1 MVSVEVVRRGSDKI
15 TVVLNEVPLEYVNAL
30 RRASLEE
37 VPTMAI
43 DYVVFY
49 DNTSALSDEIIS
61 HRLAMIPLA
70 SEKALDRYKPPEVC
84 RERKQVDGC
93 YASLYLEAEAGSGEV
108 LAVYSDMLKPQE
120 DPDVVPTRGDIPI
133 VVLGPGQRVVLEA
146 WARLG
151 RGKEHAKW
159 SPATIAS
166 LTYLALI
173 SIDRG
178 RCTKCGLCAERCPTG
193 AIRVVNG
200 ELVVKE
206 ELCNLCRQCVKVC
219 EPEAINLS
227 WRRDVYRLHLEASGA
242 LSPERILVQSIIE
255 IKRKLV
261 EFYENLERVLSEVG
275 GGS

>member
-1 MVSVEVVRRGSDKI
+1 MVSVEVVSRSPEEI
-15 TVVLNEVPLEYVNAL
+15 TVILKDVPLEYANAL

-49 DNTSALSDEIIS
+49 DNTSALSDEIIA
-61 HRLAMIPLA
+61 HRLAMIPLT

-84 RERKQVDGC
+84 REEKQVDGC
-93 YASLYLEAEAGSGEV
+93 YTSLYLEAEAGPEEI
-108 LAVYSDMLKPQE
+108 LTVYSDKLKPQE
-120 DPDVVPTRGDIPI
+120 DPDVAPIRGDIPI
-133 VVLGPGQRVVLEA
+133 IMLGPGQRVVLEA

-151 RGKEHAKW
+151 RGREHAKW
-159 SPATIAS
+159 SPATVAS

-173 SIDRG
+173 SVDRD
-178 RCTKCGLCAERCPTG
+178 RCTKCGLCSERCPTG
-193 AIRVVNG
+193 AIRMVNG
-200 ELVVKE
+200 ELVVRE
-206 ELCNLCRQCVKVC
+206 DLCNLCRQCVKVC
-219 EPEAINLS
+219 EPEAISLN
-227 WRRDVYRLHLEASGA
+227 WRRDAYRLHIESSGA
-242 LSPERILVQSIIE
+242 LSPERILVQSVIE

>member
-1 MVSVEVVRRGSDKI
+1 MVSVEVVRRGSDEI
-15 TVVLNEVPLEYVNAL
+15 TVVLKDVPLEYANAL

-61 HRLAMIPLA
+61 HRLAMIPLT
-70 SEKALDRYKPPEVC
+70 SEKALDRYKPPEAC
-84 RERKQVDGC
+84 KGEKQVDGC
-93 YASLYLEAEAGSGEV
+93 YTSLYLEAETGPGEILV
-108 LAVYSDMLKPQE
+108 VYSDTLKPQE
-120 DPDVVPTRGDIPI
+120 DPDVVPIRGDIPI
-133 VVLGPGQRVVLEA
+133 VMLGPSQRVVLEA

-159 SPATIAS
+159 SPVTVAS

-173 SIDRG
+173 SIDQG

-193 AIRVVNG
+193 AIKTVNG
-200 ELVVKE
+200 ELVVRE
-206 ELCNLCRQCVKVC
+206 DLCNLCRQCIKVC

-227 WRRDVYRLHLEASGA
+227 WRRDAYRLHVESSGA
-242 LSPERILVQSIIE
+242 LSPERILLQSVIE
-255 IKRKLV
+255 VKRKLL
-261 EFYENLERVLSEVG
+261 EFYENLEKVLSRVG

>member
-1 MVSVEVVRRGSDKI
+1 MVSVEVVSRSPEEI
-15 TVVLNEVPLEYVNAL
+15 TVILRDVPLEYANAL

-49 DNTSALSDEIIS
+49 DNTSALSDEIVA

-84 RERKQVDGC
+84 GEGKQVDGC
-93 YASLYLEAEAGSGEV
+93 YTSLYLEAEAGPGEF
-108 LAVYSDMLKPQE
+108 LAVYSDKLMPQE
-120 DPDVVPTRGDIPI
+120 DPDVVPIRGDIPL
-133 VVLGPGQRVVLEA
+133 VMLGPGQRVVLEA

-151 RGKEHAKW
+151 RGREHAKW
-159 SPATIAS
+159 SPATVAS

-178 RCTKCGLCAERCPTG
+178 RCTRCGLCAERCPTG

-200 ELVVKE
+200 ELVVRE
-206 ELCNLCRQCVKVC
+206 DLCNLCRQCVRAC
-219 EPEAINLS
+219 EPEALSLS
-227 WRRDVYRLHLEASGA
+227 WRRDAYRLHIESSGA
-242 LSPERILVQSIIE
+242 LSPERILVQSVIE
-255 IKRKLV
+255 VRRKLV
-261 EFYENLERVLSEVG
+261 EFYENLEKVLSGAG